1 MTSLSTHRRAA
12 LWLLVIAFAL
22 FAADAAFADVLN
34 DIGNGYKTES
44 AKKVGEEVIITRL
57 IRARPEVAM
66 LSDAMRHSQSLIGE
80 LMLNPAAALRI
91 ASGHKPDAGA
101 FDDF

>member
-44 AKKVGEEVIITRL
+44 AKWFPKLLVIAKSLFWKLAAIEFAWASILWVLKSQEMQSFTAG
-57 IRARPEVAM
+57 RA
-66 LSDAMRHSQSLIGE
+66 
-80 LMLNPAAALRI
+80 
-91 ASGHKPDAGA
+91 
-101 FDDF
+101 

>member
-44 AKKVGEEVIITRL
+44 AKWFPKLLVIAKSLFWKLAAIEFAWASIL
-57 IRARPEVAM
+57 WVLKSPDM
-66 LSDAMRHSQSLIGE
+66 QSFT
-80 LMLNPAAALRI
+80 AAVV
-91 ASGHKPDAGA
+91 H
-101 FDDF
+101 